1 MSETHEQQKSVILV
15 FVVSR
20 DWTDTL
26 LSHYVTVNGLYTP
39 FGSPVHRG
47 TETPNLGEQLLSPSS
62 SMI

>member
-26 LSHYVTVNGLYTP
+26 LSHYVTVNGLYTLSN
-39 FGSPVHRG
+39 SPVIGR
-47 TETPNLGEQLLSPSS
+47 EQPPLSGDRNP
-62 SMI
+62 